1 MLRTINPRSLFKF
14 LFVFN
19 LREKFIFDCIMWPGG
34 VGGVL
39 VLQPGVDPSAAPA
52 LEAWNPHHWT
62 TQQGSPRSWLV
73 DAAPDLED

>member
-34 VGGVL
+34 VGGCL
-39 VLQPGVDPSAAPA
+39 SAP
-52 LEAWNPHHWT
+52 T
-62 TQQGSPRSWLV
+62 RG
-73 DAAPDLED
+73 

>member
-1 MLRTINPRSLFKF
+1 
-14 LFVFN
+14 
-19 LREKFIFDCIMWPGG
+19 MWPGG